1 MFNLMLWF
9 LLLVGWFELLQP
21 SLEFGGNMLV
31 KMKTV
36 SGSVAVGD
44 GFILLSLWKM
54 IHLNISYSFVDHNL
68 LLIVISFSF

>member
-44 GFILLSLWKM
+44 GFILLSLW
-54 IHLNISYSFVDHNL
+54 
-68 LLIVISFSF
+68 

>member
-36 SGSVAVGD
+36 GGSVVRRQEMGRRWPSGSRGD
-44 GFILLSLWKM
+44 
-54 IHLNISYSFVDHNL
+54 NDRPTQPRERA
-68 LLIVISFSF
+68 